1 MAAILQSL
9 AAEGRLTVHLAFI
22 ERHEQ
27 GPAEGTPGEW
37 SLYEAHEAE
46 NEAHGLM
53 NLDGSSAQCRST
65 KFELDDIL
73 NSQERLAAFIQQC
86 VFLLSGYQR
95 QLNGEAG

>member
-22 ERHEQ
+22 KRHEQ
-27 GPAEGTPGEW
+27 GPAEGTPGDW

-53 NLDGSSAQCRST
+53 NLDGSRAQCRSIH
-65 KFELDDIL
+65 FELAEIL
-73 NSQERLAAFIQQC
+73 NSQERLAA
-86 VFLLSGYQR
+86 VE
-95 QLNGEAG
+95 QLCIVIAFRLPKALEW